1 MKKILFALS
10 ILAMV
15 AVSCSGGAEAK
26 EQEEALKAEIMELDS
41 LSTDLD
47 ATIGEIESAEADLD
61 AALNELDLDEEE

>member
-10 ILAMV
+10 ILAMF